1 MEGVDIIKKN
11 EVNNNEGNKECESGS
26 EDLIFAVL
34 NEEKG
39 VESKSSS
46 SVLDSSSPVQEV
58 SVSDCT
64 SPDGSE
70 VEEKKDLDYENFEKQ
85 LSVLPGISNLMSIL
99 FT

>member
-34 NEEKG
+34 NEQKG
-39 VESKSSS
+39 VESNSSS
-46 SVLDSSSPVQEV
+46 SGLLSSSPVRE
-58 SVSDCT
+58 VSDCT

-70 VEEKKDLDYENFEKQ
+70 VEEKKDLGYENFEKQ
-85 LSVLPGISNLMSIL
+85 LSVLPGISNIISIL